1 MAFEEMS
8 NFEKEEPR
16 DGTILLEIKSF
27 EKDVAMTSGRLTCR
41 TSKQANGKNEIKL
54 CSCEKQV
61 DDKDRLMS
69 IMNSIRIDYSE
80 NFEGDGLTKM
90 EKNKIEFLS

>member
-41 TSKQANGKNEIKL
+41 TSK
-54 CSCEKQV
+54 
-61 DDKDRLMS
+61 
-69 IMNSIRIDYSE
+69 
-80 NFEGDGLTKM
+80 
-90 EKNKIEFLS
+90 